1 MATRIGGP
9 AAAGAGVATVGVIL
23 TLATLGLTLLDLAST
38 PADSLAGLDKAWTMA
53 VRSGLQ
59 TVGLLTLSLIGGL
72 VIWRQPRNL
81 FSWLGAST
89 VLLLAL
95 SVFAAEYAVHGL
107 VIDPGALPLA
117 DVAARAQKMFP
128 GLVSLGAILIVL
140 VFPDGR
146 LKSRR
151 WRLVALAAGLFIGA
165 EILAGFDDPYPIRV
179 GLYGTQPVP
188 VTVAPSLWAVGAS
201 LGWASGA
208 LVPLATL
215 TSLAA
220 GAGIILRMRSTEGEA
235 RQQLKWFAYAAS
247 LYFVASVFGQAA
259 KVAIGLDWI
268 PGLSEPLRAFASSD
282 LAAGIEGWGGIAS
295 GIAGMVML
303 PVAIGVAMLR
313 YRLYDIDVV
322 INRTLLYV
330 GLAAFVT
337 LSYAIVVAG
346 VGSLLGQRVGA
357 NPLLSVITI
366 AVVAALLLPVR
377 SRLQALANAAVY
389 GRRARPYD
397 VLSDFAGSVGQAEPA
412 DVLLPR
418 MAELLR
424 EGTGASSTE
433 VWVKVGNRL
442 RLAAS
447 APSADGLQHP
457 LANVD
462 EVAARFG
469 KRANVEPVFHDG
481 ELLGVLVIA
490 KPRGDELTGVER
502 RLFHD
507 LASQAGLV
515 LVRFRLVQELRE
527 SRSRI
532 VAAQDLERR
541 RIERNLHDGA
551 QQRFV
556 NALLALGMAEAEPQG
571 PGDGRDLLREASR
584 EVKAGLGELRDLARG
599 LQPPLL
605 AESGLVAAT
614 LALAD
619 RAPIVTTVVA
629 ETDRRYAERVETA
642 AYFVLAEAL
651 SNAAKHSGAKGVEVR
666 IGEKDGWLR
675 VAISDDGVGGADP
688 SRGSG
693 IIGLHD
699 RVAAAGGRLVV
710 ESPGG
715 GGTVVTAEL
724 PCE

>member
-220 GAGIILRMRSTEGEA
+220 GAGIILRMRSAEGEA

-259 KVAIGLDWI
+259 KVAIALDWI
-268 PGLSEPLRAFASSD
+268 SGLSEPLRAFASSD

-397 VLSDFAGSVGQAEPA
+397 VLTDFAASVGQAEPA

-507 LASQAGLV
+507 LA
-515 LVRFRLVQELRE
+515 
-527 SRSRI
+527 
-532 VAAQDLERR
+532 RR

-551 QQRFV
+551 QQLFV